1 MTIASSSFELHNFYI
16 FGVPEKA
23 AKRWSLILKHD
34 QYVEQLYAKLK
45 DHYDV
50 IYRSLPLFSERD
62 RLIGEID
69 MVGVSPNGVDV
80 FEVKCSFRPVK
91 ARKQLLKIKKIF
103 GNVDKDVSV
112 FFYHGAGEQLV
123 RME

>member
-1 MTIASSSFELHNFYI
+1 
-16 FGVPEKA
+16 V
-23 AKRWSLILKHD
+23 
-34 QYVEQLYAKLK
+34 V
-45 DHYDV
+45 
-50 IYRSLPLFSERD
+50 YRSLPLFSERD

-69 MVGVSPNGVDV
+69 MVGVSENGSVDV

-103 GNVDKDVSV
+103 GGEVNT
-112 FFYHGAGEQLV
+112 FFYHGAGEQLL